1 MKTTKNVCR
10 QKMIPAILILA
21 ILFATIVSS
30 ADNVYAATGKKTVTG
45 ITLRSTMG
53 WTKLC
58 DTKENRAQ
66 YVRIQ
71 SLVNADLD
79 VKMVLTNGKVWSENR
94 AVKSNFW
101 GIRRRDFYVGK
112 NVKAI
117 YVRANKNSMPKFGS
131 RYIKVK
137 WENVSKIKYN

>member
-1 MKTTKNVCR
+1 
-10 QKMIPAILILA
+10 MIPAILILT
-21 ILFATIVSS
+21 ILFATLLSS

-45 ITLRSTMG
+45 RTFYAMMG

-66 YVRIQ
+66 YVRIE

-79 VKMVLTNGKVWSENR
+79 VRMVLTNGKEWSESR
-94 AVKSNFW
+94 AVRANFW
-101 GIRRRDFYVGK
+101 GKRRRDFYVGK

-117 YVRANKNSMPKFGS
+117 YVRANKKSIVKWGS
-131 RYIKVK
+131 KYIRVK
-137 WENVSKIKYN
+137 WENVGGIRYN

>member
-1 MKTTKNVCR
+1 MKTMKTVCR

-30 ADNVYAATGKKTVTG
+30 ADNVHAATGKKTVTG
-45 ITLRSTMG
+45 ITLRSTMR

-101 GIRRRDFYVGK
+101 GIRRRDFYFGK

-137 WENVSKIKYN
+137 WENVSRIKYK